1 MEAAAKT
8 INRLSQRLLP
18 EQPHHLSIH
27 PDWRYKPYEDR
38 RPDRPE
44 EWGNVRLQY
53 MTLLS
58 DADRGVLLTRSYYDM
73 REEAQKP
80 VPKEVSALAKGGE
93 KKKLSLSDYKNKKTT
108 CTTSASPP
116 EPSIAKKKDADA
128 GAGAGASP
136 SLNGPSPKPTTD
148 ARPSR
153 PTNGS
158 DRSIHTSSGSSADS
172 K

>member
-1 MEAAAKT
+1 
-8 INRLSQRLLP
+8 
-18 EQPHHLSIH
+18 
-27 PDWRYKPYEDR
+27 
-38 RPDRPE
+38 
-44 EWGNVRLQY
+44 

-73 REEAQKP
+73 REESHKP
-80 VPKEVSALAKGGE
+80 VPKEVSNLSKGGE

-108 CTTSASPP
+108 GATSTSPP
-116 EPSIAKKKDADA
+116 EPSIAKKREIDA

-136 SLNGPSPKPTTD
+136 IPNGPSP
-148 ARPSR
+148 RPAVDTRPPR

-158 DRSIHTSSGSSADS
+158 ERSRQTSSLLSAES